1 MVDYGIKQ
9 LREELKHVLVEI
21 LLSIMAILPVANR
34 LFPGGNAMS
43 KLLSFLHDIRYV
55 LLFYIVGDLL
65 TTYIGINGGHGFES
79 NPFLPSF
86 GLTFLLK
93 LLFLCLLGILYIRT
107 LERPI
112 LWDFTRHTIVLI
124 GIFATVNN
132 LIVIYYGYS
141 PIQLVI

>member
-1 MVDYGIKQ
+1 
-9 LREELKHVLVEI
+9 
-21 LLSIMAILPVANR
+21 
-34 LFPGGNAMS
+34 MS

-55 LLFYIVGDLL
+55 LLFYIVGDIL

-79 NPFLPSF
+79 NPFLTSL
-86 GLTFLLK
+86 GLTYLLK
-93 LLFLCLLGILYIRT
+93 LLFLFLLGILYIRT
-107 LERPI
+107 VERPI
-112 LWDFTRHTIVLI
+112 LWDFTRHAVVLI

>member
-1 MVDYGIKQ
+1 
-9 LREELKHVLVEI
+9 
-21 LLSIMAILPVANR
+21 MAILSVANR

-55 LLFYIVGDLL
+55 LLFYIVGDIL
-65 TTYIGINGGHGFES
+65 TTYVAITGGYGFES
-79 NPFLPSF
+79 NPFLKSIY
-86 GLTFLLK
+86 LTYILK
-93 LLFLCLLGILYIRT
+93 LIFLCWLSILYIRT